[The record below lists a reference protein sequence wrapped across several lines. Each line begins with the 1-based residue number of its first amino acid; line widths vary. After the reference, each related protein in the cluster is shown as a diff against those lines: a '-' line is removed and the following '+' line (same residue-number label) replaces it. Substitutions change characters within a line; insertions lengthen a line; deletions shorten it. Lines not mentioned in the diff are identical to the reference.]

1 MALRSVSVVVPV
13 KDGARYLRE
22 LLDAVFA
29 QRDAAPAGL
38 DVLVIDSGSTDGS
51 VAIARAAGAQ
61 VLEIEPATFGHGRT
75 RNLGAERTTGDVIAF
90 LTQDATPLPGWLAAL
105 QSGFDLAAD
114 VGAVYGPHKARED
127 TSPMIARELDAFF
140 AGHAGPDGGP
150 SLQRE
155 GDDAYLSNVNA
166 AYRRDCWEAIRFPDV
181 PYSEDQG
188 FARAMLGAGWAKAYV
203 PGAAVL
209 HAHDY
214 PPVQFARRYFDEYR
228 GLRQTIGHVEGF
240 GLRSAYRDVR
250 SLVAHDRA
258 WMRQE
263 GYAPR
268 DFQRWTRRSLVHQGS
283 RKVFAALGSRAHR
296 LPAPVQ
302 RAISLEG
309 TAVSS
314 PGDTHEAPTG
324 PITGKPIPAARHMVY
339 DAIYEY
345 ARRGPEALLDALPG
359 QDADR
364 PLHVAVVIPPFAR
377 GSGGHTSIFQ
387 ITSRLER
394 MGHTVTY
401 WVDDPIGLMSAN
413 RPARIRRDIQEWF
426 APIEGPVFAGFGDWY
441 GADVA
446 VATGWQTAHPVM
458 LLPGVR
464 ARAYLVHDHESEFY
478 ATSVESRWA
487 EQTYNLGMHAI
498 CASPWLA
505 DIVRERYGG
514 TVSLFDFGVDH
525 DVYHPTGVPRRA
537 DTVVLYGRDMTPR
550 RAVPLALMALKELKE
565 RRPDLRVLSFGDT
578 REIDVPVDY
587 EHLGIMSPRELAQVY
602 NEGTVGLVLSLT
614 NYSLIPQEMLACGM
628 PCVDLAGISAE
639 GIFGA
644 DGPVALSPFDPVA
657 LATAID
663 HLMSDREEWDRRS
676 AAGLAFVEGRTWDVA
691 AGQVEAGLREALRL
705 RLAEAGATG
714 VAGDPGAAAGRAG

>member
-1 MALRSVSVVVPV
+1 MSARSVSVVVPV
-13 KDGARYLRE
+13 KDGARYLPE
-22 LLDAVFA
+22 LLDAVAA

-38 DVLVIDSGSTDGS
+38 DVLVIDSGSRDDS
-51 VAIARAAGAQ
+51 VAIARAAGAR

-75 RNLGAERTTGDVIAF
+75 RNLGAEQTSGDVIAF

-105 QSGFDLAAD
+105 LEGFDLADD
-114 VGAVYGPHKARED
+114 VGAVYGPHKARPD

-140 AGHAGPDGGP
+140 AQHAGPDGGP

-166 AYRRDCWEAIRFPDV
+166 AYRRDCWAALRFPDV

-188 FARAMLGAGWAKAYV
+188 FARAMLAAGWAKAFH

-214 PPVQFARRYFDEYR
+214 PAVQFARRYFDEYR

-240 GLRSAYRDVR
+240 GVRSAYRDVR

-258 WMRQE
+258 WMREQ
-263 GYAPR
+263 GYDAR
-268 DFQRWTRRSLVHQGS
+268 ELKRWTRRSLVHQSS
-283 RKVFAALGSRAHR
+283 RKVFSALGSRAHR

-302 RAISLEG
+302 RHISLEG
-309 TAVSS
+309 TAVSAAGET
-314 PGDTHEAPTG
+314 PAGAPG
-324 PITGKPIPAARHMVY
+324 PITGKPIRAAGHLAY
-339 DAIYEY
+339 DAVREY
-345 ARRGPEALLDALPG
+345 ARRGPAPLLDPLPG

-364 PLHVAVVIPPFAR
+364 PLHVAVIVPPFER

-394 MGHTVTY
+394 AGHTVTY
-401 WVDDPIGLMSAN
+401 WIDDAFGLMAGN
-413 RPARIRRDIQEWF
+413 RGARVRGDIQEWF
-426 APIEGPVFAGFGDWY
+426 APIQGPVFKGFDDWY

-458 LLPGVR
+458 LLPDVR

-487 EQTYNLGMHAI
+487 EQTYNLGLHAI

-514 TVSLFDFGVDH
+514 TTSLFDFGVDH
-525 DVYHPTGVPRRA
+525 DVYHPTGVPRRT
-537 DTVVLYGRDMTPR
+537 DTVVLYGRDVTPR

-565 RRPDLRVLSFGDT
+565 RRPDLRVLSFGDS

-587 EHLGIMSPRELAQVY
+587 EHLGIRTPRELAQVY

-639 GIFGA
+639 GIFGT
-644 DGPVALSPFDPVA
+644 DGPVALSAFDPIA
-657 LATAID
+657 LAGVID
-663 HLMSDREEWDRRS
+663 HLMGDRAEWERRS
-676 AAGLAFVEGRTWDVA
+676 AAGLAFVAGRTWDVA
-691 AGQVEAGLREALRL
+691 ATQVEAGLREALRL
-705 RLAEAGATG
+705 RGAGAGTG
-714 VAGDPGAAAGRAG
+714 AGPAGAAAGRGG